1 LSLSTAGAHARWL
14 PFGDP
19 SRTRR
24 LLKVLAWIG
33 GVAAILAALELAGV
47 DIFGWFSDLWN
58 ALGEIP
64 PGYLV
69 AGWTLQTAQT
79 ALTALAWFYV
89 LRAGFP
95 GKAVA
100 YRAVF
105 AAYATG
111 VALNGFLPGDIGTVV
126 TMLMFVAL
134 IPGATFAA
142 VLGGAGVQKL
152 FFVVAGAFVWVYLF
166 VSVQGSFEVQLG
178 GPHDHP
184 VRAAL
189 LVVAVVLVV
198 TLVGRVFWPKLQKS
212 WERAKQG
219 GAILGQPRRYLMQ
232 VILPSLG
239 AWLAKL
245 GVIALFLAGY
255 GIAVTFHSVMSV
267 MGGNGLA
274 NTIAV
279 TPGGVGINQAAN
291 VVALGHVTDAATANA
306 YSLGQQLAITGWN
319 IVLAVVLVIWAFG
332 WTGGKLLVEQTYRDA
347 KRRVAQQSD

>member
-1 LSLSTAGAHARWL
+1 MSVSATDARSARLL

-19 SRTRR
+19 SRSRR
-24 LLKVLAWIG
+24 LGKVLAWIA
-33 GVAAILAALELAGV
+33 GVAVALAILEFIGV
-47 DIFGWFSDLWN
+47 DIRGWFSDLWN
-58 ALGEIP
+58 ALGDIP
-64 PGYLV
+64 PGYLIL
-69 AGWTLQTAQT
+69 GWILQTTQT

-95 GKAVA
+95 KQTVA

-111 VALNGFLPGDIGTVV
+111 VALNGFLPGNIGTVV

-142 VLGGAGVQKL
+142 VLGSAGAQKL
-152 FFVVAGAFVWVYLF
+152 FFVVAGAFVWTYLF
-166 VSVQGSFEVQLG
+166 VSVQGSFAVQLG
-178 GPHDHP
+178 GPNDHP
-184 VRAAL
+184 VRTTL
-189 LVVAVVLVV
+189 LVVAVVILVIA
-198 TLVGRVFWPKLQKS
+198 LGRLFWSKLQKS

-219 GAILGQPRRYLMQ
+219 GAILSEPRQYLLR
-232 VILPSLG
+232 VVLPSLG

-245 GVIALFLAGY
+245 GVIAVFLAGY
-255 GIAVTFHSVMSV
+255 GITVTFHSVMSV

-274 NTIAV
+274 NTISV

-291 VVALGHVTDAATANA
+291 VVALGHVTEPATANA

-319 IVLAVVLVIWAFG
+319 IVLAVALVIWAFG
-332 WTGGKLLVEQTYRDA
+332 WTGGKLLVEKTIEDA
-347 KRRVAQQSD
+347 KLRVAKH